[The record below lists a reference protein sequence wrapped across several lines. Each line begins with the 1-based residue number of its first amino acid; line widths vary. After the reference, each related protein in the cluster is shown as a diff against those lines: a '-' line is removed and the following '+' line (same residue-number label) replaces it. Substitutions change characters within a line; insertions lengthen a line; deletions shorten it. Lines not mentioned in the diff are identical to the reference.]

1 MLLLTPSQDGVVANE
16 PTSERTVNFVCFQ
29 DSETRNI
36 GTFSDRGAAPKGPDN
51 FRLAKNRTMRFPTQ
65 PGDKCSQLST
75 GSLMLSKNASSV
87 TKTEHEFPV
96 PQATLVMPA
105 RNNELPRT
113 IGAKSRKA
121 GMKSARDK
129 KV

>member
-1 MLLLTPSQDGVVANE
+1 MCNWQGNRQGREQRFFWVSDLRKHKYRDL
-16 PTSERTVNFVCFQ
+16 
-29 DSETRNI
+29 
-36 GTFSDRGAAPKGPDN
+36 SDRGAVPKDPDKL
-51 FRLAKNRTMRFPTQ
+51 RPAKKGQCASPRNPATSL
-65 PGDKCSQLST
+65 SQLSIE
-75 GSLMLSKNASSV
+75 LAKMNKNASSV